1 VQFDAALSLGLRML
15 VPSIVGKRVVIV
27 LGPLELGGSER
38 QALLFARYLKERH
51 ADVHVWGTMGVPG
64 RLAALCDDYVIPWRI
79 VSEPW
84 VDGRGRRLKALKEF
98 AGQLRR
104 ARVDIV
110 LPYMEMPNL
119 VCGIVW
125 RFTGAKVCV
134 WNQRDDGIARIR
146 TRYERIAIRST
157 PRFISNS
164 THGAEHLIRDRGVSA
179 ARVNVIHN
187 GVELSSAVE
196 QRTAWRTRLR
206 LSDQTFAILMVAN
219 LTQFK
224 DHATLLRAWR
234 IASDKLRAENRTGVL
249 LLAGRKDE
257 MYDSL
262 IAQANELGISDTVIF
277 LGQVSDVSGL
287 LSAADAGVFCSRSEG
302 SPNSV
307 LEYMA
312 AGLPVTGT
320 DIPAMRE
327 CLPPASHGL
336 LAAIGDSQTL
346 ASHMV
351 RLAKDEGLRTQ
362 VGQLNQRR
370 IETEF
375 TPARMCEETVSLI
388 EEML

>member
-1 VQFDAALSLGLRML
+1 

-38 QALLFARYLKERH
+38 QALLFARYLKEQH
-51 ADVHVWGTMGVPG
+51 ADVHVWGTMGAPG
-64 RLAALCDDYVIPWRI
+64 RLAALCDDYAIPWRI

-84 VDGRGRRLKALKEF
+84 VYGRNRRLRALKGF
-98 AGQLRR
+98 ASQLRR
-104 ARVDIV
+104 ARVDIL

-134 WNQRDDGIARIR
+134 WNQRDDGVARIR

-179 ARVNVIHN
+179 ARVRVIHN
-187 GVELSSAVE
+187 GIELSPALGG
-196 QRTAWRTRLR
+196 RTAWRTRLR
-206 LSDQTFAILMVAN
+206 LSEQTFAVVMVAN

-224 DHATLLRAWR
+224 DHATLLRGWR
-234 IASDKLRAENRTGVL
+234 IAVDKLQAENRTAVL

-262 IAQANELGISDTVIF
+262 IAQTNELGVSDTVMF

-287 LSAADAGVFCSRSEG
+287 LSSVDAGVFCSKSEG

-327 CLPPASHGL
+327 GLPSASHGL
-336 LAAIGDSQTL
+336 LAAVGDSQSL
-346 ASHMV
+346 ASHLV
-351 RLAKDEGLRTQ
+351 RLAEDEDLRAR
-362 VGQLNQRR
+362 VGQLNRQR

-375 TPARMCEETVSLI
+375 TPARMCEETVSVI
-388 EEML
+388 EQML

>member
-1 VQFDAALSLGLRML
+1 VSSL
-15 VPSIVGKRVVIV
+15 VDKRVVIV

-38 QALLFARYLKERH
+38 QALLFARYLKERR

-64 RLAALCDDYVIPWRI
+64 RLATLCDDYAIPWRI
-79 VSEPW
+79 VSDPW
-84 VDGRGRRLKALKEF
+84 VYGRDRRLKALKGF
-98 AGQLRR
+98 AAELRR
-104 ARVDIV
+104 ARVDIL

-134 WNQRDDGIARIR
+134 WNQRDEGIARIR

-179 ARVNVIHN
+179 ARVKVIHN
-187 GVELSSAVE
+187 GVELSLPIDE
-196 QRTAWRTRLR
+196 RTAWRQRLR
-206 LSDQTFAILMVAN
+206 LSDQTFAVVMVAN

-234 IASDKLRAENRTGVL
+234 IASDKLRAENRTAVL

-257 MYDSL
+257 MYDGL
-262 IAQANELGISDTVIF
+262 IAQAKELGISDTVIF
-277 LGQVSDVSGL
+277 LGQISDVSGL
-287 LSAADAGVFCSRSEG
+287 LFSVDAGVFCSRSEG

-327 CLPPASHGL
+327 CLPLASRGL
-336 LAAIGDSQTL
+336 LAAVGDSQTL
-346 ASHMV
+346 ASHIV
-351 RLAKDEGLRTQ
+351 RLAADGNLRVQ
-362 VGQLNQRR
+362 VGQLNRQR

-375 TPARMCEETVSLI
+375 TPTRMCEETVSVI

>member
-1 VQFDAALSLGLRML
+1 MS
-15 VPSIVGKRVVIV
+15 SIVGKRVVIV

-38 QALLFARYLKERH
+38 QALLFARYLKERQ

-64 RLAALCDDYVIPWRI
+64 RLAALWDDYAIPWRI

-84 VDGRGRRLKALKEF
+84 VDGRGQRLKALKGF
-98 AGQLRR
+98 ATELRH
-104 ARVDIV
+104 ARVEIL

-134 WNQRDDGIARIR
+134 WNQRDDGVARIR
-146 TRYERIAIRST
+146 TRYEQIAIRST

-179 ARVNVIHN
+179 ARVKVIHN
-187 GVELSSAVE
+187 GVELSPPIEERS
-196 QRTAWRTRLR
+196 AWRRRLR
-206 LSDQTFAILMVAN
+206 LSDQTFAVVMVAN

-234 IASDKLRAENRTGVL
+234 IASDKLRAENRIAVL

-257 MYDSL
+257 MYDGL

-287 LSAADAGVFCSRSEG
+287 LSSVDAGVFCSRSEG

-312 AGLPVTGT
+312 AGLPVIGT

-327 CLPPASHGL
+327 GLPAASHGL
-336 LAAIGDSQTL
+336 LAAVGDSQTL
-346 ASHMV
+346 ASHIA
-351 RLAKDEGLRTQ
+351 RLAEDEALRAQ
-362 VGQLNQRR
+362 LGQLNRQR

-375 TPARMCEETVSLI
+375 TPAKMCEETVSVI